1 MFMPITDPAIA
12 LPQAIAIT
20 KKQNAAIQQ
29 FPEVASVVAKI
40 ARAETS
46 TDPAPVNM
54 TETIVSLKPEAAWRP
69 AMTRERLIGELDA
82 ATTLPGVS
90 NIWTQPIIN
99 RINMLTTGIRSEVGV
114 KIFGDDLRVL
124 EERARAVATA

>member
-12 LPQAIAIT
+12 LPQAIEIT

-46 TDPAPVNM
+46 TDPAPLNM
-54 TETIVSLKPEAAWRP
+54 TETVVHLKPEVGVAARDDP
-69 AMTRERLIGELDA
+69 RKAHRRAGCCRDHARRGEHLDA
-82 ATTLPGVS
+82 ADHQSHQHAHHRHPLRGRGETLWP
-90 NIWTQPIIN
+90 
-99 RINMLTTGIRSEVGV
+99 
-114 KIFGDDLRVL
+114 
-124 EERARAVATA
+124 